1 MKTNFFVTFSVSVL
15 ISLSVNSK
23 QIIPA
28 EPSINAKS
36 WILIDASTGTVILEK
51 NADLR
56 LPPASLA
63 KMMTTY
69 ITSNEI
75 KAGRIKPED
84 LVTISDNAWRKGGAK
99 TGGSTMFLDPRSKV
113 PVIDLMKGV
122 IIQSGNDASIAL
134 AEHISGGEIAFAD
147 LMNQQA
153 ELLQMTNSEFKNSS
167 GLPEEGMYS
176 SARDLSKIANAIIK
190 DHPTSY
196 KIYSEKYFKHNNIN
210 QPNRNRLLWRDK
222 SVDGLKTGRTDE
234 AGFCLVASAE
244 REDMRL
250 ISVVLGASNDETRS
264 RESQRLLSYGFRYFN
279 TQTLFKSKEI
289 IKSDVK
295 IWFGTE
301 KFLNLTIK
309 EDAILTFPRGA
320 EDDLKAE
327 FTIDEVIKAP
337 VKVGDPLGLLK
348 ISLENELLLEIPLVS
363 SQNITEGNFISRIID
378 WLVLFFTNLLSWDKA

>member
-1 MKTNFFVTFSVSVL
+1 MKTNFFVTFSIGLL

-36 WILIDASTGTVILEK
+36 WILVDSSTGKVILEN

-75 KAGRIKPED
+75 KAGRMKPED

-113 PVIDLMKGV
+113 PVIDLMRGV

-301 KFLNLTIK
+301 KFLNLTID

-363 SQNITEGNFISRIID
+363 SQNITKGNFISRIID
-378 WLVLFFTNLLSWDKA
+378 WLVLFFTNLLS

>member
-1 MKTNFFVTFSVSVL
+1 MKTNFFVIFSVSLL

-28 EPSINAKS
+28 EPAINAKS
-36 WILIDASTGTVILEK
+36 WILVDASTGTVILEN

-75 KAGRIKPED
+75 KAGRMNPED

-113 PVIDLMKGV
+113 PVIDLMRGV

-176 SARDLSKIANAIIK
+176 SARDLSKIANAILK

-301 KFLNLTIK
+301 KFLNLTID

-363 SQNITEGNFISRIID
+363 SQNITKGNFISRIID
-378 WLVLFFTNLLSWDKA
+378 WLVLFFTNLLS

>member
-1 MKTNFFVTFSVSVL
+1 MKTNFFIIILLSFL

-28 EPSINAKS
+28 EPAINAKS
-36 WILIDASTGTVILEK
+36 WILVDASTGMVILEN

-75 KAGRIKPED
+75 KAGRMKPED

-113 PVIDLMKGV
+113 PVIDLMRGV

-190 DHPTSY
+190 DHPKSY

-250 ISVVLGASNDETRS
+250 ISVVLGASNDEIRS

-289 IKSDVK
+289 IKTDVK

-301 KFLNLTIK
+301 KFLNLTID

-363 SQNITEGNFISRIID
+363 SQNITKGNFISRIID
-378 WLVLFFTNLLSWDKA
+378 WLVLFFTNLLS

>member
-36 WILIDASTGTVILEK
+36 WILVDASTGTVILEN

-75 KAGRIKPED
+75 KAGRMNPED

-279 TQTLFKSKEI
+279 TQTLFKSREI
-289 IKSDVK
+289 IKTDVK

-363 SQNITEGNFISRIID
+363 SQDITKGNFISRIID
-378 WLVLFFTNLLSWDKA
+378 WLVLFFTNLLS

>member
-1 MKTNFFVTFSVSVL
+1 MKTNFFVIFFVSLL

-28 EPSINAKS
+28 EPAINAKS
-36 WILIDASTGTVILEK
+36 WILVDASTGTVILEN

-75 KAGRIKPED
+75 KAGRMKPED

-301 KFLNLTIK
+301 KFLNLTID

-378 WLVLFFTNLLSWDKA
+378 WLVLFFTNLLS

>member
-36 WILIDASTGTVILEK
+36 WILVDASTGTVILEN

-75 KAGRIKPED
+75 KAGRMKPED

-250 ISVVLGASNDETRS
+250 ISVVLGASNDETRA

-337 VKVGDPLGLLK
+337 VTVGDPLGLLK

-378 WLVLFFTNLLSWDKA
+378 WLVLFFTNLLS

>member
-1 MKTNFFVTFSVSVL
+1 MKTNFFIIFLYSLL

-36 WILIDASTGTVILEK
+36 WILVDASTGTVILE
-51 NADLR
+51 NDADLR

-176 SARDLSKIANAIIK
+176 SARDLAKIANAIIK

-295 IWFGTE
+295 IWFGAE
-301 KFLNLTIK
+301 KFLNLTID

-348 ISLENELLLEIPLVS
+348 INLDNELLLEIPLVS
-363 SQNITEGNFISRIID
+363 AQNITEGNFLSRIID
-378 WLVLFFTNLLSWDKA
+378 WLVLFFTNLLS

>member
-1 MKTNFFVTFSVSVL
+1 MKTNFFVIFLFSLL

-36 WILIDASTGTVILEK
+36 WILVDASTGTVILE
-51 NADLR
+51 NDADLR

-75 KAGRIKPED
+75 KAGRVKPED

-176 SARDLSKIANAIIK
+176 SARDLAKIANAIIK

-250 ISVVLGASNDETRS
+250 ISVVLGASNDEIRS

-295 IWFGTE
+295 IWFGAE
-301 KFLNLTIK
+301 KFLNLTID

-348 ISLENELLLEIPLVS
+348 INLDNELLLEIPLVS
-363 SQNITEGNFISRIID
+363 AQNITEGNFLSRIID
-378 WLVLFFTNLLSWDKA
+378 WLVLFFTNLLS

>member
-1 MKTNFFVTFSVSVL
+1 MKTNFFVIFSASLL

-28 EPSINAKS
+28 EPAINAKS
-36 WILIDASTGTVILEK
+36 WILVDASTGMVILEN

-75 KAGRIKPED
+75 KAGRVKPED

-113 PVIDLMKGV
+113 PVIDLMRGV

-301 KFLNLTIK
+301 KFLNLTID

-348 ISLENELLLEIPLVS
+348 ISLENELLLEMPLVS
-363 SQNITEGNFISRIID
+363 SQNITKGNVISRIID
-378 WLVLFFTNLLSWDKA
+378 WLVLFFTNLLS

>member
-1 MKTNFFVTFSVSVL
+1 MKTNFFVIFSIGLL

-36 WILIDASTGTVILEK
+36 WILVDSSTGKVILEN

-75 KAGRIKPED
+75 KAGRMKPED

-113 PVIDLMKGV
+113 PVIDLMRGV

-301 KFLNLTIK
+301 KFLNLTID
-309 EDAILTFPRGA
+309 EDAVLTFPRGA

-363 SQNITEGNFISRIID
+363 SQNITKGNFISRIID
-378 WLVLFFTNLLSWDKA
+378 WLVLFFTNLLS

>member
-1 MKTNFFVTFSVSVL
+1 MKTNFFVIFSVSLL

-28 EPSINAKS
+28 EPAINAKS
-36 WILIDASTGTVILEK
+36 WILVDASTGTVILEN

-75 KAGRIKPED
+75 KAGRMKPED

-301 KFLNLTIK
+301 KFLNLTID

-363 SQNITEGNFISRIID
+363 SQNITEGNVISRIID
-378 WLVLFFTNLLSWDKA
+378 WLVLFFTNLLS

>member
-36 WILIDASTGTVILEK
+36 WILIDASTGTVILEN

-75 KAGRIKPED
+75 KAGRMNPED

-113 PVIDLMKGV
+113 RVIDLMKGV

-301 KFLNLTIK
+301 KFLNLTIE

-378 WLVLFFTNLLSWDKA
+378 WLVLFFTNLLS

>member
-1 MKTNFFVTFSVSVL
+1 MKTNFFVIFSVSVL

-28 EPSINAKS
+28 EPFINAKS
-36 WILIDASTGTVILEK
+36 WILVDASTGTVILEN

-75 KAGRIKPED
+75 KAGRMNPED

-301 KFLNLTIK
+301 KFLNLTID

-378 WLVLFFTNLLSWDKA
+378 WLVLFFTNLLS

>member
-1 MKTNFFVTFSVSVL
+1 MKTNFFVIFSVSLL

-28 EPSINAKS
+28 EPAINAKS
-36 WILIDASTGTVILEK
+36 WILVDASTGTVILEN

-75 KAGRIKPED
+75 KAGRMKPED

-113 PVIDLMKGV
+113 PVIDLMRGV

-363 SQNITEGNFISRIID
+363 SQNITKGNFISRIID
-378 WLVLFFTNLLSWDKA
+378 WLVLFFTNLLS

>member
-1 MKTNFFVTFSVSVL
+1 MKTNFFVIFSVSLL

-28 EPSINAKS
+28 EPAINAKS
-36 WILIDASTGTVILEK
+36 WILVDASTGTVILEN

-75 KAGRIKPED
+75 KAGRVKPED

-113 PVIDLMKGV
+113 PVIDLMRGV

-190 DHPTSY
+190 DHPMSY

-279 TQTLFKSKEI
+279 TQTLFNSKEI

-301 KFLNLTIK
+301 KFLNLTID

-363 SQNITEGNFISRIID
+363 SQNIPKGNFISRIID
-378 WLVLFFTNLLSWDKA
+378 WLVLFFTNLLS

>member
-36 WILIDASTGTVILEK
+36 WILIDASTGTVILEN

-75 KAGRIKPED
+75 KAGRMKPED

-301 KFLNLTIK
+301 KFLNLTIE

-378 WLVLFFTNLLSWDKA
+378 WLVLFFTNLLS

>member
-36 WILIDASTGTVILEK
+36 WILIDASTGTVILEN

-75 KAGRIKPED
+75 KAGRMKPED
-84 LVTISDNAWRKGGAK
+84 LVTISDNAWQKGGAK

-301 KFLNLTIK
+301 KFLNLTIE

-363 SQNITEGNFISRIID
+363 SQNITKGNFISRIID
-378 WLVLFFTNLLSWDKA
+378 WLVLFFTNLLS

>member
-1 MKTNFFVTFSVSVL
+1 MKTNFFVIFLFSLL

-36 WILIDASTGTVILEK
+36 WILVDASTGTVILE
-51 NADLR
+51 NDADLR

-176 SARDLSKIANAIIK
+176 SARDLAKIANAIIK

-250 ISVVLGASNDETRS
+250 ISVVLGASNDEIRS

-279 TQTLFKSKEI
+279 TQTLFKSQEI

-295 IWFGTE
+295 IWFGAE
-301 KFLNLTIK
+301 KFLNLTID

-348 ISLENELLLEIPLVS
+348 INLDNELLLEIPLVS
-363 SQNITEGNFISRIID
+363 AQNITEGNFLSRIID
-378 WLVLFFTNLLSWDKA
+378 WLVLFFTNLLS

>member
-1 MKTNFFVTFSVSVL
+1 MKTNFFVIFSVSVL

-36 WILIDASTGTVILEK
+36 WILVDASTGTVILEN

-75 KAGRIKPED
+75 KAGRMKPED

-279 TQTLFKSKEI
+279 TQTLFRSKEI

-301 KFLNLTIK
+301 KFLNLTID

-378 WLVLFFTNLLSWDKA
+378 WLVLFFTNLLS

>member
-1 MKTNFFVTFSVSVL
+1 MKTNFFVIFSVSLL

-28 EPSINAKS
+28 EPAINAKS
-36 WILIDASTGTVILEK
+36 WILVDASTGTVILEN

-75 KAGRIKPED
+75 KAGRVKPED

-113 PVIDLMKGV
+113 PVIDLMRGV

-289 IKSDVK
+289 IKTDVK

-301 KFLNLTIK
+301 KFLNLTID

-363 SQNITEGNFISRIID
+363 SQNITKGNFISRIID
-378 WLVLFFTNLLSWDKA
+378 WLVLFFTNLLS

>member
-1 MKTNFFVTFSVSVL
+1 MV
-15 ISLSVNSK
+15 
-23 QIIPA
+23 
-28 EPSINAKS
+28 
-36 WILIDASTGTVILEK
+36 DASTGTVILEN

-75 KAGRIKPED
+75 KAGRMKPED

-301 KFLNLTIK
+301 KFLNLTID

-378 WLVLFFTNLLSWDKA
+378 WLVLFFTNLLS

>member
-1 MKTNFFVTFSVSVL
+1 MKTNFFVTFLLSVL
-15 ISLSVNSK
+15 ISFSVNSK

-36 WILIDASTGTVILEK
+36 WILIDASTGTVILEN

-75 KAGRIKPED
+75 KAGRMNPED

-113 PVIDLMKGV
+113 PVIDLMRGV

-301 KFLNLTIK
+301 KFLNLTID

-378 WLVLFFTNLLSWDKA
+378 WLVLFFTNLLS

>member
-36 WILIDASTGTVILEK
+36 WILVDASTGTVILEN

-75 KAGRIKPED
+75 KAGRMNPED

-301 KFLNLTIK
+301 KFLNLTID

-378 WLVLFFTNLLSWDKA
+378 WLVLFFTNLLS

>member
-1 MKTNFFVTFSVSVL
+1 MKTNFFVIFSVSVL

-36 WILIDASTGTVILEK
+36 WILVDASTGTVILEN

-75 KAGRIKPED
+75 KAGRMKPED

-301 KFLNLTIK
+301 KFLNLTID

-320 EDDLKAE
+320 ENDLKAE

-378 WLVLFFTNLLSWDKA
+378 WLVLFFTNLLS

>member
-1 MKTNFFVTFSVSVL
+1 MKTNFFVIFSVSVL

-36 WILIDASTGTVILEK
+36 WILVDASTGTVILEN

-75 KAGRIKPED
+75 KAGRMKPED

-113 PVIDLMKGV
+113 PVIDLMRGV

-301 KFLNLTIK
+301 KFLNLTID

-363 SQNITEGNFISRIID
+363 SQNITKGNFISRIID
-378 WLVLFFTNLLSWDKA
+378 WLVLFFTNLLS

>member
-1 MKTNFFVTFSVSVL
+1 MKTNFFVIFSVSLL

-28 EPSINAKS
+28 EPAINAKS
-36 WILIDASTGTVILEK
+36 WILVDASTGTVILEN

-75 KAGRIKPED
+75 KAGRMNPED

-113 PVIDLMKGV
+113 PVIDLMRGV

-301 KFLNLTIK
+301 KFLNLTID

-363 SQNITEGNFISRIID
+363 SQNITKGNFISRIID
-378 WLVLFFTNLLSWDKA
+378 WLVLFFTNLLS

>member
-1 MKTNFFVTFSVSVL
+1 MKTNFFVIFSIGLL

-28 EPSINAKS
+28 EPAINAKS
-36 WILIDASTGTVILEK
+36 WILVDASTGTVILEN

-75 KAGRIKPED
+75 KAGRMKPED

-113 PVIDLMKGV
+113 PVIDLMRGV

-244 REDMRL
+244 RKDMRL

-301 KFLNLTIK
+301 KFLNLTID
-309 EDAILTFPRGA
+309 EDAVLTFPRGA

-363 SQNITEGNFISRIID
+363 SQNITKGNFISRIID
-378 WLVLFFTNLLSWDKA
+378 WLVLFFTNLLS

>member
-1 MKTNFFVTFSVSVL
+1 MKTNFFVIFSVSLL

-36 WILIDASTGTVILEK
+36 WILVDASTGTVILEN

-75 KAGRIKPED
+75 KAGRMKPED

-289 IKSDVK
+289 LKSDVK
-295 IWFGTE
+295 IWFGTK
-301 KFLNLTIK
+301 KFLNLTID

-363 SQNITEGNFISRIID
+363 SQNITKGNFISRIID
-378 WLVLFFTNLLSWDKA
+378 WLVLFFTNLLS

>member
-1 MKTNFFVTFSVSVL
+1 MKTNFFVIFSVSLL

-28 EPSINAKS
+28 EPAINAKS
-36 WILIDASTGTVILEK
+36 WILVDASTGTVILEN

-75 KAGRIKPED
+75 KAGRMKPED

-113 PVIDLMKGV
+113 PVIDLMRGV

-301 KFLNLTIK
+301 KFLNLTID

-348 ISLENELLLEIPLVS
+348 ISLENELLLEMPLVS
-363 SQNITEGNFISRIID
+363 SQNITKGNVISRIID
-378 WLVLFFTNLLSWDKA
+378 WLVLFFTNLLS

>member
-28 EPSINAKS
+28 EPAINAKS
-36 WILIDASTGTVILEK
+36 WILVDASTGTVILEN

-75 KAGRIKPED
+75 KAGRMKPED

-113 PVIDLMKGV
+113 PVIDLMRGV

-301 KFLNLTIK
+301 KFLNLTID

-320 EDDLKAE
+320 EDELKAE

-363 SQNITEGNFISRIID
+363 SQNITKGNFISRIID
-378 WLVLFFTNLLSWDKA
+378 WLVLFFTNLLS

>member
-1 MKTNFFVTFSVSVL
+1 MFMKTNFFVIFSVSLL

-28 EPSINAKS
+28 EPAINAKS
-36 WILIDASTGTVILEK
+36 WILVDASTGTVILEN

-75 KAGRIKPED
+75 KAGRMKPED

-113 PVIDLMKGV
+113 PVIDLMRGV

-301 KFLNLTIK
+301 KFLNLTID

-378 WLVLFFTNLLSWDKA
+378 WLVLFFTNLLS

>member
-1 MKTNFFVTFSVSVL
+1 MKTNFFVISSVSLL

-28 EPSINAKS
+28 EPAINAKS
-36 WILIDASTGTVILEK
+36 WILVDASTGTVILEN

-75 KAGRIKPED
+75 KAGRMKPED

-113 PVIDLMKGV
+113 PVIDLMRGV

-301 KFLNLTIK
+301 KFLNLTID

-363 SQNITEGNFISRIID
+363 SQNITKGNFISRIID
-378 WLVLFFTNLLSWDKA
+378 WLVLFFTNLLS